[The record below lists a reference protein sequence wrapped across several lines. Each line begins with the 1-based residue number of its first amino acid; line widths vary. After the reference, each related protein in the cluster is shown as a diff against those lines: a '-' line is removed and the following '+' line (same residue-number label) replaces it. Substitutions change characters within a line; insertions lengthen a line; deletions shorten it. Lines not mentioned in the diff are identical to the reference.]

1 MVEISSPCNKSFSKM
16 PKSGNGRYCFACEKI
31 VVDFTSM
38 TNTELLNYFK
48 NYTNE
53 EICGRVKSSH
63 VGKQNRFE
71 NFLFK
76 GKQFVINKINIKP
89 LRIALLGLF
98 SGLLT
103 FTTSCMG
110 KVMPVEKVTKSNSD
124 TSTVKNSNTKKN

>member
-1 MVEISSPCNKSFSKM
+1 MVEISSPCNRRFSKM
-16 PKSGNGRYCFACEKI
+16 PKTGNGRYCDACEKI

-38 TNTELLNYFK
+38 TNTELQNYLK

-53 EICGRVKSSH
+53 EICGRVKSTH
-63 VGKQNRFE
+63 LGTQNRFE

-76 GKQFVINKINIKP
+76 SNQFVTNKINIKP
-89 LRIALLGLF
+89 LRIALLGLL

-110 KVMPVEKVTKSNSD
+110 KVMPVEKVTKSNND
-124 TSTVKNSNTKKN
+124 TTSVTNQNTKKN